1 MACVRS
7 LPMARG
13 LDAYGMRRWL
23 VWQRCIWFLQQSA
36 GSEPLVEVRGGNAM
50 LLRATL
56 AEKKHIE
63 KIRLATGVNG
73 RKGPTF

>member
-1 MACVRS
+1 MAC
-7 LPMARG
+7 MAEVHLHATCG
-13 LDAYGMRRWL
+13 
-23 VWQRCIWFLQQSA
+23 FLQQSA
-36 GSEPLVEVRGGNAM
+36 GAEPLVEVRGGNAM

-63 KIRLATGVNG
+63 KIRLATGVHG

>member
-1 MACVRS
+1 MTCGDGLYGRVAFACHVRF
-7 LPMARG
+7 LP
-13 LDAYGMRRWL
+13 
-23 VWQRCIWFLQQSA
+23 QSIGA
-36 GSEPLVEVRGGNAM
+36 EPLVEVRGGNAK
-50 LLRATL
+50 LRATL